1 MGSTPSPEYSG
12 AGKKDIKHPLNGPKY
27 VQIPCP
33 FWIFSGN
40 DGDDIGRIWLLVIKH
55 GSWKS
60 PRFHGGFKGKHI
72 EQAMEAFAASHGADY
87 QRVK

>member
-1 MGSTPSPEYSG
+1 MGRTPSPEYSG
-12 AGKKDIKHPLNGPKY
+12 ADKNILSTLSMVPNMCKSLN
-27 VQIPCP
+27 P

-60 PRFHGGFKGKHI
+60 PRFHGAFKGKVSSNY
-72 EQAMEAFAASHGADY
+72 MEARWCPSSES
-87 QRVK
+87 RSW